1 MLRRTK
7 ALIQDQ
13 LPTKADHVLFCDMS
27 PLQQRAY
34 DRLLMSP
41 DFIIFQV
48 LCVLILP
55 ILLDIC
61 LEDNFHEL
69 C

>member
-7 ALIQDQ
+7 TLIQDQ

-48 LCVLILP
+48 QE
-55 ILLDIC
+55 LL
-61 LEDNFHEL
+61 NFV